1 MTDFEITTDFE
12 TLANAKVMTGA
23 EADII
28 EYLSKINDNLALI
41 NASFLALSGTMISIN
56 ENKTAEN
63 ELLKQQNKLL
73 KDITIYLNK
82 IAYTGGN

>member
-28 EYLSKINDNLALI
+28 ENLSKINDNLALI
-41 NASFLALSGTMISIN
+41 NASFLALSGTVISL
-56 ENKTAEN
+56 NKNKAAEI
-63 ELLKQQNKLL
+63 ELLEQQNRLL
-73 KDITIYLNK
+73 KDISIYLNK
-82 IAYTGGN
+82 IAYPGVN